1 MEKLKSKLRELK
13 LAGMVKSLESR
24 NKYAL
29 EKKASYIEFLELLVE
44 DEYVNPT

>member
-29 EKKASYIEFLELLVE
+29 EKKHRTSSSSNYL
-44 DEYVNPT
+44 